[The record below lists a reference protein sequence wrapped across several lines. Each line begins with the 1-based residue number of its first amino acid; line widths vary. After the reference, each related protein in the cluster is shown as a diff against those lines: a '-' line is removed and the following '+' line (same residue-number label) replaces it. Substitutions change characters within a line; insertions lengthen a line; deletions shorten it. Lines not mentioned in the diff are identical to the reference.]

1 MPDATGLMAEPSVC
15 RIRCRERRAAV
26 RHASDM
32 EASYHP
38 LAVTAVGPSCPAQIW
53 DISLGGLA
61 LIVPHSYEEGTVLSV
76 VPEVL
81 PQSLA
86 SGLQVRVRYVTP
98 HGDGLWMAGCELL
111 IPLNEDELSALLS

>member
-15 RIRCRERRAAV
+15 RIQCRERRAAV
-26 RHASDM
+26 RHASIM

-38 LAVTAVGPSCPAQIW
+38 IAVTAVGPSCPARIW

-61 LIVPHSYEEGTVLSV
+61 LIVPHSYEEGSLLSV

-81 PQSLA
+81 PQALSP
-86 SGLQVRVRYVTP
+86 GLMVRVRHVTP
-98 HGDGLWMAGCELL
+98 HTDGLWMAGCEFV
-111 IPLNEDELSALLS
+111 IPLTNDELSALLS